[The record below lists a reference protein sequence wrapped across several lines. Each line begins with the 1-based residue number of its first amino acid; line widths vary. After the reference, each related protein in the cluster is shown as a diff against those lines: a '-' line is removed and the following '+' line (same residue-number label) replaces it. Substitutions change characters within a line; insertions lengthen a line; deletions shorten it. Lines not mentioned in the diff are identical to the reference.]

1 MERKTNKIVDI
12 VTINDYTNYG
22 NSIWSNALTILF

>member
-1 MERKTNKIVDI
+1 MERKTNKILGI
-12 VTINDYTNYG
+12 LTINDYTKYG